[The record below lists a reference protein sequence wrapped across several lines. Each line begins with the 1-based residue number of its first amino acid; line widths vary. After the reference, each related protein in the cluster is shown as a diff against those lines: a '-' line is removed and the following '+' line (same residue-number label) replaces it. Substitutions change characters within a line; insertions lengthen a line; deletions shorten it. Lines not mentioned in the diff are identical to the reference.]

1 MEVSNL
7 IQSYNMIL
15 KKMFKGSIALALL
28 LAFARGGYAQDRWN
42 QVDKDL
48 EVAVMVDTIKQGK
61 YSLVFIDKSSDFNQ
75 QVKKRLVD
83 VFFVNYP
90 KEAKIYNKQ
99 TTKHV
104 IFVIDPEYTGV
115 AAAGGGIVRFN
126 PDWFKKHP
134 GDVDVVTHEVMHLV
148 QNYPKG
154 AGPGWI
160 TEGIADYVRYTLGID
175 NAGANWKLTDFDSK
189 QSYENAYRIT
199 ARFFYWMETTKKKG
213 IIKKLDAA
221 MRNKKYT
228 ETFWQEHLG
237 KNVDELWAEYAQNPV
252 IS

>member
-1 MEVSNL
+1 
-7 IQSYNMIL
+7 MIKRVFRYATIFVL
-15 KKMFKGSIALALL
+15 SFLFSRYAE
-28 LAFARGGYAQDRWN
+28 AQDRWN
-42 QVDKDL
+42 RIDKDL
-48 EVAVMVDTIKQGK
+48 KAAVAVDTIKQGK
-61 YSLVFIDKSSDFNQ
+61 YTLVFIDKSSDFNQ
-75 QVKKRLVD
+75 QVKEKLIET
-83 VFFVNYP
+83 FFINYP
-90 KEAKIYNKQ
+90 KEAKIYNKK
-99 TTKHV
+99 TTRNV

-126 PDWFKKHP
+126 PEWFKKNP
-134 GDVDVVTHEVMHLV
+134 GDIDVVTHEVMHLV
-148 QNYPKG
+148 QSYPEG

-221 MRNKKYT
+221 MRNKEYT

-237 KNVDELWAEYAQNPV
+237 KNVDELWEEYAENPV
-252 IS
+252 IG